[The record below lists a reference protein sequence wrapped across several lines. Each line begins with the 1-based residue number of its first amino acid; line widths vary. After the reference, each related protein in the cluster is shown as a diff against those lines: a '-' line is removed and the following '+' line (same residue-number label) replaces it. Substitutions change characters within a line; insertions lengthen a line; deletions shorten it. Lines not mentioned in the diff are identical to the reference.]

1 MEGIEIV
8 HLRAFVALAD
18 HRHFGKA
25 ATELGIAQP
34 GLSKRIAA
42 FEERLGVQLF
52 ERKASGKSLR
62 LTRAGDM
69 LYRTAPGVLERFED
83 AIEQCKRAATGKAG
97 LLRLGYSSLAMA
109 TVLPSA
115 LANQRAAFPELSIQL
130 HEGNSEALCNG
141 LLGDRHDLAFPLQAG
156 TSEEDLSELSHRVVH
171 RSPVGIV
178 LPRDH
183 NLANSDSPV
192 PIHRLANEPLILF
205 PRRMNP
211 ILYDDTLAACLRA
224 GFHPNI
230 VGERSPREAAIAEVA
245 AGNGI
250 TFLTGA
256 LKHLVIE
263 GTTHRELCGESVPS
277 IQVFASW
284 MTDKSPLIIPWLQA
298 MFPDLDFPAS

>member
-42 FEERLGVQLF
+42 LEERLGVQLF

-62 LTRAGDM
+62 LTRAGNM
-69 LYRTAPGVLERFED
+69 LYRTAPAAIECFED
-83 AIEQCKRAATGKAG
+83 AIEQSKRAAAGKAG
-97 LLRLGYSSLAMA
+97 LLRLGYSSLAMV
-109 TVLPSA
+109 TVLPAA
-115 LANQRAAFPELSIQL
+115 LANQRVAFPELSIQL
-130 HEGNSEALCNG
+130 HEGNSRNLCKG
-141 LLGDRHDLAFPLQAG
+141 LLSDRYDLAFPLRAG
-156 TSEEDLSELSHRVVH
+156 VGDSDLSELSHQLVH
-171 RSPVGIV
+171 KSSVGIV
-178 LPRDH
+178 LPQGH
-183 NLANSDSPV
+183 ELANQEVAV
-192 PIHRLANEPLILF
+192 PISQLVDEPIILF

-211 ILYDDTLAACLRA
+211 VLYDDILAACLRA

-230 VGERSPREAAIAEVA
+230 VGERSPREAAIADVA

-256 LKHLVIE
+256 LKHLAIE
-263 GTTHRELCGESVPS
+263 GTTHRELCGESVPWV
-277 IQVFASW
+277 QVFASW
-284 MTDKSPLIIPWLQA
+284 MTEKSPLIIPWLQA
-298 MFPDLDFPAS
+298 MFPDLDFSAS